1 MPLVAVTGV
10 SAKRLSSDSSKLVV
24 SWTPLSLT
32 QARGFIT
39 EYTVTYNTI
48 ASRRRR
54 TSDTIIH
61 VDKDKSSVII
71 PVSKSK
77 MYEVSVTCYTSL
89 GAGPSSNKIKEPNTY
104 TGNIKKF

>member
-1 MPLVAVTGV
+1 MAVAGV
-10 SAKRLSSDSSKLVV
+10 SAKRLSSDSSMLVV

-39 EYTVTYNTI
+39 EYTVAYNTV

-61 VDKDKSSVII
+61 VNKDKSSVTI

-77 MYEVSVTCYTSL
+77 TYEVSVTCYTSQ
-89 GAGPSSNKIKEPNTY
+89 GSGPSSNKIKEANPST
-104 TGNIKKF
+104 TKGM